1 MGRAR
6 GPGWRRVLAA
16 VAHLLVVGLL
26 LVLGWSF
33 ARRLDFGLVRARL
46 GEVGAGVLA
55 LMSLLLIARLPLWTA
70 RWRYGVRS
78 AGLQAPSLALVGAL
92 ASSMA
97 VNTITPTARV
107 AGGLVRAR
115 FLASE
120 ARCGFGVGYGT
131 VLVDQLLHHAALAV
145 LGVLSVAAAVGGRAP
160 VWSVAA
166 LVVLL
171 VLVSVGALYLRRHS
185 AGSAGPSLID
195 RVLERMRRSLD
206 RQAERQPRLG
216 AALAGG
222 GDAIDATARLLRD
235 RSVLVS
241 GALFGVLLFLV
252 NGVVQWLAFRSL
264 DLPVGFVAALALVGI
279 GGFAGVASGTP
290 GGAGGAEAAMIAT
303 LASLGVSTVD
313 ATVATLLFRGL
324 HYVWTLGIGL
334 PALAVLE
341 WRRARAR
348 RGATPDPRLT

>member
-1 MGRAR
+1 M
-6 GPGWRRVLAA
+6 PGWRRVAVTAA
-16 VAHLLVVGLL
+16 QVLVVALL

-33 ARRLDFGLVRARL
+33 ARRLDFGLLRARL
-46 GEVGAGVLA
+46 DDVGVGAMA

-70 RWRYGVRS
+70 RWLYGVRS
-78 AGLQAPSLALVGAL
+78 AGLEAPRLAMVGAL

-115 FLASE
+115 FLASD
-120 ARCGFGVGYGT
+120 ARCGFGVAYGT
-131 VLVDQLLHHAALAV
+131 VLVDQFLHHAALGV
-145 LGVLSVAAAVGGRAP
+145 LGVLSVAAAAGGRAP
-160 VWSVAA
+160 VWSVTA

-171 VLVSVGALYLRRHS
+171 GLVSGGAHYLRRHS
-185 AGSAGPSLID
+185 GGDAGQSLID
-195 RVLERMRRSLD
+195 RLLERTRRRLE
-206 RQAERQPRLG
+206 RQAARQPRLG
-216 AALAGG
+216 AALAGS
-222 GDAIDATARLLRD
+222 GDAIDVTARLLRD

-241 GALFGVLLFLV
+241 GALLGVLLFLV
-252 NGVVQWLAFRSL
+252 NGAVQWLAFRSL

-334 PALAVLE
+334 PALAWLE

-348 RGATPDPRLT
+348 GVAAS